1 MDYKELNLKTGDTLT
16 AGHMAHIEKGIDDV
30 TAEVANLK
38 KAKIVLRND
47 NEANWELVAD
57 TVVLLKGEPAIE
69 FDEENNAKLKI
80 GDGINVWKDLPYF
93 GSSSETILPED
104 LEERFQ
110 SLENMVSG
118 FDIRIQNS
126 ESGVTAAVL
135 ASEEALA
142 MVEELRAELAA
153 NTQEQN
159 ATIAAAQEQINE
171 SVAIV
176 NAVAAEVEEIKN
188 TQETQ
193 EMKIDTANARVDV
206 LVAGFSDNA
215 NYDNAELLDIR
226 AGYDGITYESAGAAV
241 RQIGYDLNE
250 LSQNL
255 VGALGKEIPDGL
267 AYEGTKL
274 YLTANGEQ
282 IGDAVTVIGGSG
294 GGGSIN
300 QTYTMTL
307 MNLLDSRAIVI
318 TKDDT
323 CVLEFSYHSID
334 EDNFNDGPGIGY
346 VFVNNS
352 QVSTLAV
359 PQGNNSFDITHYLSA
374 GENNV
379 KIQVE
384 NSEGSRKTLTYT
396 VNVLVLSVTTTAPKM
411 ALYSGS
417 VSLPY
422 TVNGA
427 GAKTVY
433 FEMDGLKFYQE
444 NVATSGASRVV
455 PIPEQL
461 DGPHILSIYAE
472 VANGPVEKI
481 RSNVLEIGM
490 LYHSS
495 TTTTQAILMMNYEGA
510 KEVEQGTT
518 LTFPYMVYDP
528 FLQSTDIVLNI
539 YEENGDL
546 YNTFPLQVDQSPK
559 EWATQD
565 YPAGNVRFEIACKDA
580 IVSQTIVV
588 KPTTFNKE
596 IITDS
601 CVLDFNA
608 RGRSNN
614 ETNPAHWEYNGITAE
629 FDGFGWANID
639 GWFDNGSGQTALRFL
654 PGNTMAINY
663 KPFEEDCRVN
673 GYTIEAEFETHNVRD
688 YDSVI
693 VDVMDEGRGLS
704 IKSQWANLTS
714 EQKGISIQFKEDS
727 RVRIAFVVEPTSLYR
742 LVYVYVNG
750 VMSGVIQ
757 YPEGDDFQQISP
769 TEILIGSESCG
780 LDLYSL
786 RMYNKGLT
794 RHEQLNNYIC
804 DRPTLAER
812 IKANDENNVLD
823 ENDQVSIANL
833 PMHLPYMIIE
843 CEELPQYKGDK
854 KKNKSVTYVEPLH
867 PERSFTATGVQ
878 LDVQGTSSAGYPVK
892 NYKVSLKSGLTYTSN
907 GETASGFPIIA
918 GGLEGKN
925 ICLKADFASS
935 EHANNVCLVDFYEE
949 LAPYKSPAQL
959 TDERVRLG
967 VRGFPCVVFWRNT
980 ETNETIFVGTYN
992 FNDDKSNENVFGFD
1006 RDVFPNC
1013 ECVEFRNNVNP
1024 LVKFQSSDYEQM
1036 IKDEK
1041 GQMVKAWT
1049 DAFEFR
1055 FPDLDDPYSD
1065 YTQFKRMTDWVCS
1078 TWLGGVTNNDLEEPV
1093 TYKHWKTNLNT
1104 TFNTDS
1110 EDYRLSKFKSEFN
1123 NYFIKDAMTFYY
1135 LFTEVF
1141 LLVDNRAKNMFL
1153 TTFDGEHWFP
1163 IPYDMDTAI
1172 GINNEGSLSF
1182 EYDLEDYDPASY
1194 DTGDQSS
1201 VFNCGDSALWV
1212 NFYKVFKSDVDA
1224 MYATL
1229 RSGTKFNYNY
1239 INNKMRAHQTQWPIA
1254 IYNEDEY
1261 NKYIGSFI
1269 DKGEDYLE
1277 MLQGDKQSQRDWW
1290 LFNGF
1295 KYRDSKYFT
1304 ADATSNFITLRL
1316 YSSGEI
1322 SVTPYQHLHPRIKYG
1337 SAVAMYEEDEG
1348 RVKRNQTVVLP
1359 NPIADA
1365 EINDLETYIYSAD
1378 RIASIGDLSSLKV
1391 GLANFAAATKLQQI
1405 ILGSAAEGYQ
1415 NPNLKNLTVGNNELL
1430 TLVNI
1435 TNCNSEDFTSLDL
1448 SGCHG
1453 LEALLAEGT
1462 KLTGVNLPNGGH
1474 LKILKLPAT
1483 IANLT
1488 IQNQKN
1494 IETLSLQ
1501 SQDSLYT
1508 LRLEGT
1514 PNLPIETLINN
1525 SPKLDRVRLVNIEWT
1540 ATSEEELRTT
1550 INKLKAA
1557 RGLDANG
1564 LNLSKAVV
1572 TGRVHIQSISDS
1584 FLEEIND
1591 AFSELVVVVN
1601 GVAKYFIRYVDHDAT
1616 LLYRYIATEGTA
1628 AINPVELGYID
1639 EPVRENTDRAHF
1651 VYKGWSE
1658 LPEDIRKPY
1667 SIIARYEGTYL
1678 INFYRHELDY
1688 SNNEIG
1694 SQQWIK
1700 EYEGAKEPVNA
1711 GYMTTPR
1718 KDSTASHS
1726 YKFVGWHPDYSY
1738 IDGSVYDFYPVFEA
1752 ELRSY
1757 PVYFYND
1764 SIKLQEGRVYYGDT
1778 AVFTG
1783 NDEEIYKYIG
1793 GEASPYYEFTG
1804 WSPDPSEP
1812 ITGPTTFYAQF
1823 AFDGYIEDSWEQI
1836 IQACKNGDISKYG
1849 LGGRKKLNF
1858 TFKGVEMEAEMEIVG
1873 KNHDNLA
1880 TIDESYNG
1888 GASTAALSFMM
1899 CVLNKPFTRVMN
1911 SSAPQWDNGSYNENG
1926 QLNAGYNNGGWAE
1939 TAIRKELHEEFF
1951 SILPAELQTNIK
1963 LVKKLSDRGYYAQYL
1978 NETEDLVW
1986 IPSAAELNGEVVGE
2000 VVMGQGKPYP
2010 LFNLNTSRIKT
2021 DANGR
2026 ALDYWTRSSGLGLS
2040 HFFSYVATS
2049 GYVYYNVGGAAR
2061 LLTVAFGFCL

>member
-1 MDYKELNLKTGDTLT
+1 MTDN
-16 AGHMAHIEKGIDDV
+16 V
-30 TAEVANLK
+30 
-38 KAKIVLRND
+38 KISKIILRND
-47 NEANWELVAD
+47 TTSKWQEVGEE
-57 TVVLLKGEPAIE
+57 VVLLKGEMAVE
-69 FDEENNAKLKI
+69 FPDEGGLPKIKI
-80 GDGINVWKDLPYF
+80 GDGNTIWNELPYVKTEN
-93 GSSSETILPED
+93 GGTVDLPED
-104 LEERFQ
+104 FIEEYNNLKETVGQYDAIIANTTADAAAAFEMAG
-110 SLENMVSG
+110 SLSQEMAI
-118 FDIRIQNS
+118 FK
-126 ESGVTAAVL
+126 
-135 ASEEALA
+135 EEANTSIEVSSALA
-142 MVEELRAELAA
+142 QESAAKAELLEK
-153 NTQEQN
+153 TVESFEGQQEIQDLQ
-159 ATIAAAQEQINE
+159 IAAAN
-171 SVAIV
+171 S
-176 NAVAAEVEEIKN
+176 
-188 TQETQ
+188 
-193 EMKIDTANARVDV
+193 RVDV
-206 LVAGFSDNA
+206 LISNFTDNA
-215 NYDNAELLDIR
+215 EFDNAELVDIR
-226 AGYDGITYESAGAAV
+226 AGYDGTTYESAGAAV
-241 RQIGYDLNE
+241 RQIGYDLKE

-255 VGALGKEIPDGL
+255 VNALGKEIPDGL

-282 IGDAVTVIGGSG
+282 IGDAVTVVGGSG

-307 MNLLDSRAIVI
+307 MNLLDSRALVI

-346 VFVNNS
+346 IFVNNS

-359 PQGNNSFDITHYLSA
+359 PQGNNSFDITRYLSA

-396 VNVLVLSVTTTAPKM
+396 INVLVLSVTTTAPKM
-411 ALYSGS
+411 ALYSGA

-427 GAKTVY
+427 GTKIVY
-433 FEMDGLKFYQE
+433 FEIDGLKFHQE
-444 NVATSGASRVV
+444 NVVTSGASRVI

-495 TTTTQAILMMNYEGA
+495 TTTTQAILMMSYEGI
-510 KEVEQGTT
+510 KEVEQGAT
-518 LTFPYMVYDP
+518 LKFPYLVYDP
-528 FLQSTDIVLNI
+528 FLQTTDIVLNI
-539 YEENGDL
+539 YNENGEL
-546 YNTFPLQVDQSPK
+546 YNSFPLSVDQSPK
-559 EWATQD
+559 EWITQD
-565 YPAGNVRFEIACKDA
+565 YPTGNTKFEITCKDSV
-580 IVSQTIVV
+580 VSQVIKV
-588 KPTTFNKE
+588 KPTNFDKE

-608 RGRSNN
+608 RGRNNN
-614 ETNPAHWEYNGITAE
+614 ESNPALWEYNGITAE
-629 FDGFGWANID
+629 FEGFGWSNID
-639 GWFDNGSGQTALRFL
+639 GWINDENGQTALRFL
-654 PGNTMAINY
+654 PGNTMKINY

-673 GYTIEAEFETHNVRD
+673 GYTIETEFTTHNVRD
-688 YDSVI
+688 YDSII

-704 IKSQWANLTS
+704 IKSQWASLAS
-714 EQKGISIQFKEDS
+714 EQSGIRIQFKEDS
-727 RVRIAFVVEPTSLYR
+727 RVRLTFVVEQISLYR
-742 LVYVYVNG
+742 FVYVYVNG
-750 VMSGVIQ
+750 IMSGVIQ
-757 YPEGDDFQQISP
+757 YPENDDFEQINP

-786 RMYNKGLT
+786 RMYNKGFT

-823 ENDQVSIANL
+823 ENNQVSIGNL

-867 PERSFTATGVQ
+867 PERNFTAAGVQ

-892 NYKVSLKSGLTYTSN
+892 NYKVSLKSGLTYTIS
-907 GETASGFPIIA
+907 GESASGFPITT
-918 GGLEGKN
+918 GGIEGKV

-949 LAPYKSPAQL
+949 LSPYKNPAQL
-959 TDERVRLG
+959 ADERVRIS

-1006 RDVFPNC
+1006 RDVYPNC

-1024 LVKFQSSDYEQM
+1024 LVKFQSNNYEQM
-1036 IKDEK
+1036 IKNEK
-1041 GQMVKAWT
+1041 GEMVKAWT

-1078 TWLGGVTNNDLEEPV
+1078 TWLGGVTNDLLDESV
-1093 TYKHWKTNLNT
+1093 TYKHWKTNANT
-1104 TFNTDS
+1104 TFYIDS
-1110 EDYRLSKFKSEFN
+1110 EDYRLSKFKAEFN

-1141 LLVDNRAKNMFL
+1141 LLVDSRAKNMFL

-1229 RSGTKFNYNY
+1229 RSGTKFNYDY
-1239 INNKMRAHQTQWPIA
+1239 INNKMRAHQSQWPIA

-1290 LFNGF
+1290 MFNGF

-1304 ADATSNFITLRL
+1304 ADATANFITLRL
-1316 YSSGEI
+1316 YASGEI
-1322 SVTPYQHLHPRIKYG
+1322 SITPYQHLHPRIKYG
-1337 SAVAMYEEDEG
+1337 SAVAMYSEDNG
-1348 RVKRNQTVVLP
+1348 RVKRNQTVTLA

-1378 RIASIGDLSSLKV
+1378 RIANIGDLSPLKV
-1391 GLANFAAATKLQQI
+1391 GLANFSAATKLQEI
-1405 ILGSAAEGYQ
+1405 ILGSAATGYQ
-1415 NPNLKNLTVGNNELL
+1415 NPNLKTLTVGNNELL
-1430 TLVNI
+1430 TLVNV

-1453 LEALLAEGT
+1453 LETLLAEGT

-1474 LKILKLPAT
+1474 LKTLKLPAT

-1501 SQDSLYT
+1501 SQENLYT

-1514 PNLPIETLINN
+1514 PNLPVETLINN
-1525 SPKLDRVRLVNIEWT
+1525 SPKLDRVRLVNIEWN
-1540 ATSEEELRTT
+1540 ATNEESLRIT
-1550 INKLKAA
+1550 IDKLKAA

-1564 LNLSKAVV
+1564 LNLPKAVV
-1572 TGRVHIQSISDS
+1572 TGRVYIKEISDS

-1591 AFSELVVVVN
+1591 NFEELVIVVN
-1601 GVAKYFIRYVDHDAT
+1601 GVAKYFVRYVDYDAT

-1628 AINPVELGYID
+1628 AINPVDLGYIAA
-1639 EPVRENTDRAHF
+1639 PAREDTERAKYI
-1651 VYKGWSE
+1651 YKGWSE
-1658 LPEDIRKPY
+1658 IPTEIYKPY
-1667 SIIARYEGTYL
+1667 TIIARYEGTYL
-1678 INFYRHELDY
+1678 VSFYRNELDY
-1688 SNNEIG
+1688 AENEIG

-1700 EYEGAKEPVNA
+1700 EGEGAKEPVNA
-1711 GYMTTPR
+1711 GYMTVPR
-1718 KDSTASHS
+1718 KESTPSHS

-1738 IDGSVYDFYPVFEA
+1738 IDGSVYDFYPIFEA

-1764 SIKLQEGRVYYGDT
+1764 TIKLQEGRVYYGDT

-1783 NDEEIYKYIG
+1783 NDSEIYKYID

-1812 ITGPTTFYAQF
+1812 IVGPTTFYAQF
-1823 AFDGYIEDSWEQI
+1823 AFDGYIEDSWEEI
-1836 IQACKNGDISKYG
+1836 IAACKSGDISKYG

-1873 KNHDNLA
+1873 KNHDTLA
-1880 TIDESYNG
+1880 VSDETYNG
-1888 GASTAALSFMM
+1888 GAATAALSFMM
-1899 CVLNKPFTRVMN
+1899 CVLNKPFTRVIN
-1911 SSAPQWDNGSYNENG
+1911 SSAPQWDNGNYNENG
-1926 QLNAGYNNGGWAE
+1926 QLNAGYNNGGWEE

-1951 SILPAELQTNIK
+1951 SILPAELQANIK
-1963 LVKKLSDRGYYAQYL
+1963 PVKKLSDRGYYAQYL
-1978 NETEDLVW
+1978 NETEDLIW
-1986 IPSAAELNGEVVGE
+1986 IPSTAELNADVAGEVVL
-2000 VVMGQGKPYP
+2000 GQGKPYP
-2010 LFNLNTSRIKT
+2010 LFNLNTSRIKK
-2021 DANGR
+2021 DSNGR